1 MELYICDQCWVISIS
16 EDLVCHAL
24 HSSWRF
30 QKQTWRILADPDPYG
45 RNKMI
50 LTSIHVND
58 LSVNIGPSLAAEVKN
73 DTANIG
79 FPSNAAYLKISSL
92 EPAKHNRRLQ

>member
-1 MELYICDQCWVISIS
+1 
-16 EDLVCHAL
+16 
-24 HSSWRF
+24 
-30 QKQTWRILADPDPYG
+30 
-45 RNKMI
+45 MI
-50 LTSIHVND
+50 LTSIHVDD